1 MRQPNDTGERN
12 GKKNSG
18 GRNTMKKIVLMG
30 NPNVGK
36 SVVFSRLTGA
46 NVIASNYPGTTVDF
60 SKGKM
65 RIEGKRVEIID
76 APGTYSLEPAN
87 KAEEVALKMLDEA
100 DVVINVVNATN
111 LERNL
116 YLTLELLEKDKPVI
130 IALNI
135 WDETKHLGIHIDEKK
150 LEKILGIPVVPTVA
164 LTGEGIK
171 ALVSRIKE
179 AKSNPDIKPTSEE
192 GRWIAI
198 GSIIK
203 KVEHVEHR
211 HHSLRDRISDLT
223 IRPITGLPIAVGIL
237 LLAFW
242 VVRFI
247 GENLIGYVFEPLFE
261 DLYRPV
267 VTEMSNW
274 LGPGFIH
281 TLLIGEYGVEI
292 NFVESMGMLTTG
304 LFVPIAMVLPY
315 IIAFY
320 FILSILEDTGYM
332 PRLATL
338 VDNIFHKL
346 GMHGHGIVPM
356 FLGLGCNVP
365 GALSTRT
372 LETRKQ
378 RFISATLLAIAVP
391 CMAQMAMVFGILGP
405 YGVYYIGLVF
415 LTLAILYVI
424 MGLIMNKFIK
434 GESPEIFLEIPPY
447 RRPSFKAI
455 FKKTWM
461 RVRWFLKEAIPFLF
475 LGVLIINIL
484 YAVGFLQWLGTALS
498 PIMEGLFGLPGD
510 ASIALVIGFL
520 RKDLAVGM
528 LLPLGMNA
536 MQLVIAA
543 TMLTIY
549 FPCIATFAVL
559 VKELGVKD
567 MIKSAAIMA
576 GTAVIV
582 GVVLRIILLGV

>member
-1 MRQPNDTGERN
+1 MI
-12 GKKNSG
+12 
-18 GRNTMKKIVLMG
+18 KKIVLMG

-65 RIEGKRVEIID
+65 RIDGETVEIID
-76 APGTYSLEPAN
+76 APGTYSLEPSN
-87 KAEEVALKMLDEA
+87 KAEKVAVKMLKEA
-100 DVVINVVNATN
+100 DVVINVIDATN

-116 YLTLELLEKDKPVI
+116 YLTLELLERDVPVV
-130 IALNI
+130 IALNL
-135 WDETKHLGIHIDEKK
+135 WDETNHLGININEKK
-150 LEKILGIPVVPTVA
+150 LEELLGVPVVPTVA

-171 ALVSRIKE
+171 KLVSQIKE
-179 AKSNPDIKPTSEE
+179 ARSNKEIKPTSDE
-192 GRWIAI
+192 GRWVKI
-198 GSIIK
+198 GSIIS
-203 KVEHVEHR
+203 KVERVEHR
-211 HHSLRDRISDLT
+211 HHTIRDRISDLT
-223 IRPITGLPIAVGIL
+223 IKPLTGIPIAVGIIFL
-237 LLAFW
+237 SFW
-242 VVRFI
+242 IVRFI
-247 GENLIGYVFEPLFE
+247 GENLIEHVFDRFFDGVCLPLIE
-261 DLYRPV
+261 GLS
-267 VTEMSNW
+267 EW
-274 LGPGFIH
+274 LGPGFVH
-281 TLLIGEYGVEI
+281 SLLIGEYGVEI
-292 NFVESMGMLTTG
+292 DFVESFGMLTTG
-304 LFVPIAMVLPY
+304 LYVPIGMVLPY

-320 FILSILEDTGYM
+320 FMLSILEDTGYL

-338 VDNIFHKL
+338 VDNVFHKL

-365 GALSTRT
+365 GALATRT

-391 CMAQMAMVFGILGP
+391 CMAQTAMVFGILGQ

-415 LTLAILYVI
+415 LTLGILYVV
-424 MGLIMNKFIK
+424 MGLILNRFTK

-461 RVRWFLKEAIPFLF
+461 RIRWFLKEAIPYLF
-475 LGVLIINIL
+475 LGVLIINLL
-484 YAVGFLQWLGTALS
+484 YHFGFLQWLGDVAS
-498 PIMEGLFGLPGD
+498 PITGAFGLPGG
-510 ASIALVIGFL
+510 ASIALMTGFL

-528 LLPLGMNA
+528 LLRLGMNPL
-536 MQLVIAA
+536 QLVIAA

-549 FPCIATFAVL
+549 FPCVATFVVL

-567 MIKSAAIMA
+567 MLKSAGIMLV
-576 GTAVIV
+576 TAVVV
-582 GVVLRIILLGV
+582 GFVLRVVLLGV